1 MTSEEKQAFNQLQ
14 AQFAEQKTQIESQQK
29 RIADIEEQVKVKW
42 NYIDKNLPSW
52 SVPTVEKLYNRKVL
66 QGDGSG
72 LQLNFLMLRILV
84 ILDRSGA
91 LDLATDKALAEEKK

>member
-1 MTSEEKQAFNQLQ
+1 MTSEEKQAFHQLQ

-29 RIADIEEQVKVKW
+29 RIADLEEQVKIKW

-52 SVPTVEKLYNRKVL
+52 AVATVDKLYNRKVL
-66 QGDGSG
+66 QGDGNG
-72 LQLNFLMLRILV
+72 LQLNWLMLRILV

-91 LDLATDKALAEEKK
+91 LDLATEKALAEENK